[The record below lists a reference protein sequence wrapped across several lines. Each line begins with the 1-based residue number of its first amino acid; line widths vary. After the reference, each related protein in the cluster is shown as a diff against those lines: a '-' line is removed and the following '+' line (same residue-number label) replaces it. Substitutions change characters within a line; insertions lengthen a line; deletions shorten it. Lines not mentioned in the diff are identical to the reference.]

1 MDNASFASRLAR
13 RWWLVAALAALSVL
27 GAATAT
33 SGKSQEHRTTVQF
46 VLRPAASVTNDD
58 VPGTLEAL
66 KSDGTLV
73 QTVVGVL
80 GSPAML
86 RQAANEAGVTLG
98 PNYSIES
105 TVKPGSTLMEST
117 LAGADR
123 DLVDRLASGYARAA
137 SNYVASSY
145 PAYVLDRLST
155 DPGPDS
161 SGPGATQIVILA
173 LLVGSAL
180 GVALVALEAR
190 LEPQLQP
197 LYAEIAARRA
207 LRTRAGRS
215 WWRRERAIGADAK
228 RDGQPKPSTPPRDA
242 PRPSSA
248 KRPAHRRGA
257 PMRHKG
263 KG

>member
-1 MDNASFASRLAR
+1 MDLATLGSRLAR
-13 RWWLVAALAALSVL
+13 RWWVVAALALVAVL

-33 SGKSQEHRTTVQF
+33 SGKSKEHRTTIQF
-46 VLRPAASVTNDD
+46 VLRPAASVSNDD

-86 RQAANEAGVTLG
+86 RQAAGEAGVTLG
-98 PNYSIES
+98 PDYSIES

-117 LAGADR
+117 LAGGDR
-123 DLVDRLASGYARAA
+123 AVVDRLAAGYARAA

-155 DPGPDS
+155 QAGPDS

-180 GVALVALEAR
+180 GVGLIAAEAR

-207 LRTRAGRS
+207 SRKRADPS
-215 WWRRERAIGADAK
+215 WWRRERAIGAEAG
-228 RDGQPKPSTPPRDA
+228 RDGRPKPSTA
-242 PRPSSA
+242 PRGTTRPSPA
-248 KRPAHRRGA
+248 KRPTHRRAA

>member
-1 MDNASFASRLAR
+1 MDFGSLGSRLAR
-13 RWWLVAALAALSVL
+13 RWWVVAALALLSVL

-33 SGKSQEHRTTVQF
+33 SGKSDEHRTTIQF
-46 VLRPAASVTNDD
+46 VLRPAASVSNSD
-58 VPGTLEAL
+58 VPGTLDAL

-86 RQAANEAGVTLG
+86 RQAADEAGVRLG
-98 PNYSIES
+98 RGYSIGS

-117 LAGADR
+117 LAGTDR
-123 DLVDRLASGYARAA
+123 AVVDRLAAGYARAA

-145 PAYVLDRLST
+145 PAYVLARLST
-155 DPGPDS
+155 NPGPDS

-173 LLVGSAL
+173 LLVGTAL
-180 GVALVALEAR
+180 GVALVAVEAR

-197 LYAEIAARRA
+197 LYDEIAARRA
-207 LRTRAGRS
+207 ARTRSGRS
-215 WWRRERAIGADAK
+215 WWRRPRPIGSNGKPPAEDAD
-228 RDGQPKPSTPPRDA
+228 GPPKPA
-242 PRPSSA
+242 PI
-248 KRPAHRRGA
+248 RRE
-257 PMRHKG
+257 G